1 MIKKKRDPIENFI
14 VERNNQDGVVKGN
27 IKIVT
32 YTLLA
37 AEAID

>member
-1 MIKKKRDPIENFI
+1 M

-37 AEAID
+37 AKTID